1 VSVTSQSE
9 TPNGDPDAVW
19 RRPDG
24 GEGAASATGTGPGG
38 SGVGPDSRSEPEPA
52 GGAGKGKPGATP
64 GVFRPAGGHTTPWTP
79 DLKPSKPETVRPF
92 EPAARIHPPELKRAT
107 VSRRPAGSVPKYF
120 GPPPTIPPPAGWQPP
135 FVVQPAPPRE
145 MPAQDHAGLDAQ
157 EQSAKTIT
165 YGVGMVAGAILLIV
179 MCALCSRFLF

>member
-1 VSVTSQSE
+1 
-9 TPNGDPDAVW
+9 
-19 RRPDG
+19 
-24 GEGAASATGTGPGG
+24 
-38 SGVGPDSRSEPEPA
+38 
-52 GGAGKGKPGATP
+52 
-64 GVFRPAGGHTTPWTP
+64 VFRPAGGHTTPWTP